1 MCKGVKLRVTLL
13 ILLTVLIGFI
23 AVVLTANYSK
33 AEPEALD
40 SVSVVEDKIPN
51 FMSKPP
57 QEGLMEA
64 LVYYEVDHP
73 EIVYAQAVLETG
85 WFTSSLCLN
94 SHNLFGLYNSKKMRY
109 YKFNHWS
116 ESVVAYKDWIQR
128 RYKPPNDYYRF
139 LEGINYA
146 SDPLYIRKLKQIVK
160 RNEKRR
166 SIGACSSDSSSLCTS
181 SIPNRV
187 W

>member
-13 ILLTVLIGFI
+13 ILLTVLIGLI

-33 AEPEALD
+33 AESEALD
-40 SVSVVEDKIPN
+40 SIPVVENKVPN

-109 YKFNHWS
+109 YKFNHWA
-116 ESVVAYKDWIQR
+116 ESVVAYIKFVQYK
-128 RYKPPNDYYRF
+128 YKPPDDYYEF
-139 LEGINYA
+139 LSRIGYA
-146 SDPLYIRKLKQIVK
+146 EDKDYIRKL
-160 RNEKRR
+160 RNITNKLQDDKRR
-166 SIGACSSDSSSLCTS
+166 YIERDTIS
-181 SIPNRV
+181 PRF
-187 W
+187 

>member
-1 MCKGVKLRVTLL
+1 MCKGVKLKVALL

-23 AVVLTANYSK
+23 AVVLTANYPK

-40 SVSVVEDKIPN
+40 SIPVVEDKVPN

-64 LVYYEVDHP
+64 LVYYEVNHP

-94 SHNLFGLYNSKKMRY
+94 YHNLFGLYNSKKMRY
-109 YKFNHWS
+109 YKFNHWA
-116 ESVVAYKDWIQR
+116 ESVVAYVQLVQYK
-128 RYKPPNDYYRF
+128 YKPPDDYYEF
-139 LEGINYA
+139 LSRIGYAEDPDYIN
-146 SDPLYIRKLKQIVK
+146 KLKVIIS
-160 RNEKRR
+160 RNDKRR
-166 SIGACSSDSSSLCTS
+166 SE
-181 SIPNRV
+181 
-187 W
+187 

>member
-23 AVVLTANYSK
+23 AVVLTTNYSK
-33 AEPEALD
+33 AESEALD
-40 SVSVVEDKIPN
+40 SVPVVEDKIPN

-94 SHNLFGLYNSKKMRY
+94 SHNLFGLYNSKKMGY
-109 YKFNHWS
+109 YKFNHWT
-116 ESVVAYKDWIQR
+116 ESVVAYKNWIQR
-128 RYKPPNDYYRF
+128 RYKPPEDYYKF
-139 LEGINYA
+139 LSRIHYA
-146 SDPLYIRKLKQIVK
+146 EDPTYISKLKQIVRK
-160 RNEKRR
+160 ENDKRR
-166 SIGACSSDSSSLCTS
+166 YTEENSL
-181 SIPNRV
+181 PQRV
-187 W
+187 